1 MYQAKN
7 FYNPLLQLSDDLEN
21 GNVSLKD
28 LYYDQ
33 LLVEFSRQNDADID
47 CEFSEEVEHD
57 DISLKLASFA
67 FTQNVMAMIKQD
79 KPDNLLADVDCSEVD
94 LTSNTAKSTPKPFIA
109 VDALST
115 VKAPKTT
122 VDVDNFD
129 IPNVNYQQGQAFFS
143 QAHTDELAQESDNTN
158 YSTSANETATQ
169 VLSKEQ
175 ESPLLSKMNILLAFG
190 AFLVT
195 LLAFN
200 WFSSSSDN
208 NGGFSTLASNQP
220 AAQQPMVAQQT
231 VPVAPGVESYH
242 PVPITEGVQYISLE
256 VVRPVFETDLT
267 LTHEQAANLEV
278 LISNFEVQKRLTSNP
293 DE

>member
-33 LLVEFSRQNDADID
+33 LLVEFSRQNDADTD
-47 CEFSEEVEHD
+47 CEFSEEVEFD

-94 LTSNTAKSTPKPFIA
+94 LTNNVAKSTPKPFIA
-109 VDALST
+109 VDALCT
-115 VKAPKTT
+115 VKAPKPA
-122 VDVDNFD
+122 VNVDNFD
-129 IPNVNYQQGQAFFS
+129 IPSTSYQHGQAFFS
-143 QAHTDELAQESDNTN
+143 QAHTDELAQERDDTN
-158 YSTSANETATQ
+158 YATDLNETVSQ

-175 ESPLLSKMNILLAFG
+175 ESPLLSKLNILLSFG

-200 WFSSSSDN
+200 WFSSSSN
-208 NGGFSTLASNQP
+208 NNSFSTLASNQP
-220 AAQQPMVAQQT
+220 AVQQPMVAQQT
-231 VPVAPGVESYH
+231 APVVSNVENYH
-242 PVPITEGVQYISLE
+242 PVPITDGVQYISLE
-256 VVRPVFETDLT
+256 IARPAFETDLT